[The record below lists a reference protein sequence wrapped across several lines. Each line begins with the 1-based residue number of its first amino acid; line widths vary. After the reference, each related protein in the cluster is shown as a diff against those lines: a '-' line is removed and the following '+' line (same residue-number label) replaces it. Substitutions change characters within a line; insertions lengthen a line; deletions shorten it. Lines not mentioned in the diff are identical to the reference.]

1 MALCRPAPSTFVIVC
16 RSSCV
21 VNMGHKRAELRRP
34 ARRWLTSAELWA
46 FDLAAPV
53 KLAREG
59 KKDREGRWRGS
70 GRKREER
77 LS

>member
-21 VNMGHKRAELRRP
+21 VNMGHKRAELWRP

-59 KKDREGRWRGS
+59 MRERDRERG
-70 GRKREER
+70 GGQEGGGERER
-77 LS
+77 